1 MMGDLNK
8 IVKRKEGDIMNFTP
22 WKYQTYAINHVMDH
36 KASGLFLDMGM
47 G

>member
-1 MMGDLNK
+1 MK
-8 IVKRKEGDIMNFTP
+8 FIP
-22 WKYQTYAINHVMDH
+22 WNYQQYAINHILDH